1 MIIESFKKDK
11 DSDEKPEYEEKLDL
25 KELTLM
31 AVATSIDALAVGITF
46 AFLQVSILPAVTVI
60 GCTTFVLSA
69 VGIKIGHVF
78 GTRYQSRAELAG
90 GIVLIVLGCKI
101 LFEHLGILG

>member
-31 AVATSIDALAVGITF
+31 AVATSIDALA
-46 AFLQVSILPAVTVI
+46 S
-60 GCTTFVLSA
+60 
-69 VGIKIGHVF
+69 
-78 GTRYQSRAELAG
+78 EL
-90 GIVLIVLGCKI
+90 LL
-101 LFEHLGILG
+101 LFCR